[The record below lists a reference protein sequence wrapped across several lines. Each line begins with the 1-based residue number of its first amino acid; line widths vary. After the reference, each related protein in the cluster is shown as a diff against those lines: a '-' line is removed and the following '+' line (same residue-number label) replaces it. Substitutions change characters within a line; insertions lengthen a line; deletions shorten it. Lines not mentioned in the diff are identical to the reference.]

1 MNGMASTLERF
12 EVAARSRRS
21 AREALF
27 FPLLDATLFALA
39 FLCTRWAVTYYNVA
53 EALPPVLLGT
63 MSADERPWVY
73 TALTLAA
80 VGTFWRLGHYA
91 RRRPFWLEVGD
102 ILSVLAVMALID
114 AASLFLSRT
123 EMSRHWFL
131 ANWGLLVISIP
142 LARMAAK
149 HALMALGAWRR
160 PTVIVGIGPNAIDAA
175 AALQSETMIGF
186 EPIAFLVPPGSD
198 APRYLKVEEEELPV
212 LNTLPWPGLLP
223 PELGTPHVVIALE
236 LGEADRHTS
245 LVERI
250 ALASRSVDIVSPIRG
265 LPVATASVTH
275 YFSHDVLALRL
286 HNNLASAWNR
296 GVKRAFDLVM
306 ASTLLI
312 LLSPLFAW
320 IALKVRDTGQGVV
333 FGHRRI
339 GRRGEPFVCYK
350 FRTMVPDAEEQLRD
364 LLERDPDRRREWE
377 ERQKLESDPRIT
389 PIGRFLRQTSLDEL
403 PQLWNVL
410 RGDMSLVGPR
420 PVVSEE
426 LARYGDSLPY
436 YFECT
441 PGLTGLWQIS
451 GRNDVDYRRR
461 VHLDCWYVKN
471 WSLWYDLVILLKT
484 IPLVVM
490 RRGAY

>member
-1 MNGMASTLERF
+1 
-12 EVAARSRRS
+12 
-21 AREALF
+21 
-27 FPLLDATLFALA
+27 
-39 FLCTRWAVTYYNVA
+39 
-53 EALPPVLLGT
+53 
-63 MSADERPWVY
+63 
-73 TALTLAA
+73 
-80 VGTFWRLGHYA
+80 
-91 RRRPFWLEVGD
+91 
-102 ILSVLAVMALID
+102 
-114 AASLFLSRT
+114 
-123 EMSRHWFL
+123 
-131 ANWGLLVISIP
+131 
-142 LARMAAK
+142 
-149 HALMALGAWRR
+149 
-160 PTVIVGIGPNAIDAA
+160 
-175 AALQSETMIGF
+175 
-186 EPIAFLVPPGSD
+186 
-198 APRYLKVEEEELPV
+198 
-212 LNTLPWPGLLP
+212 
-223 PELGTPHVVIALE
+223 HVVIALE

-245 LVERI
+245 LVEQI

-275 YFSHDVLALRL
+275 FFSHDVLALRL

-306 ASTLLI
+306 ASI
-312 LLSPLFAW
+312 LLVVLLPLFAW
-320 IALKVRDTGQGVV
+320 IALRVRDTGRGVV

-339 GRRGEPFVCYK
+339 GRRGEPFTCYK
-350 FRTMVPDAEEQLRD
+350 FRTMVPDAEEKLRE

-377 ERQKLESDPRIT
+377 ERHKLESDPRIT

-426 LARYGDSLPY
+426 LARYGDNLPY

-484 IPLVVM
+484 IPIVVLG
-490 RRGAY
+490 RGAY